1 MRTNEVS
8 AQRESDIIQD
18 EGETRSLVFHINA
31 AQISY
36 MEVWE
41 AMHILDLAGS
51 IAYAPEKSRW
61 STPNRAKV

>member
-1 MRTNEVS
+1 MS

-18 EGETRSLVFHINA
+18 EGEKRSLVFHINA
-31 AQISY
+31 APISY

-51 IAYAPEKSRW
+51 IAYAPEKSR
-61 STPNRAKV
+61 